1 MRTRGY
7 VTVVE
12 MQQALRAV
20 YRTDP
25 ETNLQK
31 ALLTAFA
38 DDLKP
43 IDQKGRWKPSPLLI
57 LVGGVVVTLFAVF
70 VYFSV
75 GGRR

>member
-20 YRTDP
+20 YRADS

-31 ALLTAFA
+31 ALQTAFA

-57 LVGGVVVTLFAVF
+57 LVGGVVLTLFAVF

-75 GGRR
+75 GGQR

>member
-12 MQQALRAV
+12 MKQALRAI
-20 YRTDP
+20 YRADP

-43 IDQKGRWKPSPLLI
+43 IDQKSRWKPSPLLI
-57 LVGGVVVTLFAVF
+57 LVGGVVLTLFTVF

>member
-20 YRTDP
+20 YRTDS

-31 ALLTAFA
+31 ALLTAFT

-43 IDQKGRWKPSPLLI
+43 IDQKGRWRPSPLLI
-57 LVGGVVVTLFAVF
+57 LVGGVVLTLFAVF

-75 GGRR
+75 GGQR